1 MERLT
6 QALAVNEIKY
16 IRHRETTSHLYLFL
30 SLLAQARKLNRA
42 GLKGTFHRP
51 GVHLCSPRPSSS
63 VRHVQRETE
72 PSQRQ
77 QIPKNFSFGPTLLK
91 WKVLARKS
99 PSCICK
105 GTPRSSFVQMTPGLR
120 ASGFGYICMGRGGPA
135 VPKRPLGT
143 TLQWL
148 QRGGGAGW
156 SPVHLASH
164 GGAVGSKP
172 MKLTF
177 CRLILELWGTGEDS
191 ALGLPPMAGRGG
203 RSFLLLHAGSFKA
216 RATDRRGWHVGEVS
230 PARSRAHVQHMAASA
245 VM

>member
-1 MERLT
+1 M
-6 QALAVNEIKY
+6 
-16 IRHRETTSHLYLFL
+16 
-30 SLLAQARKLNRA
+30 LAQAQLLRATRAERNRA
-42 GLKGTFHRP
+42 LPKTANPQKLQLRP
-51 GVHLCSPRPSSS
+51 DPSQVESPRKKKPQL
-63 VRHVQRETE
+63 HMQRDSEKQLCAND
-72 PSQRQ
+72 S
-77 QIPKNFSFGPTLLK
+77 
-91 WKVLARKS
+91 WV
-99 PSCICK
+99 
-105 GTPRSSFVQMTPGLR
+105 R

-203 RSFLLLHAGSFKA
+203 RSFLLLHARSFKA

>member
-1 MERLT
+1 M
-6 QALAVNEIKY
+6 
-16 IRHRETTSHLYLFL
+16 
-30 SLLAQARKLNRA
+30 LAQAQLLRATRAERNRA
-42 GLKGTFHRP
+42 LPKTANPQKLQLRP
-51 GVHLCSPRPSSS
+51 DPSQVESPRKKKPQLHMQRDTEKQLCANDSWVKSEWIWVHL
-63 VRHVQRETE
+63 H
-72 PSQRQ
+72 
-77 QIPKNFSFGPTLLK
+77 G
-91 WKVLARKS
+91 AG
-99 PSCICK
+99 
-105 GTPRSSFVQMTPGLR
+105 GTCCAKTPLGDN
-120 ASGFGYICMGRGGPA
+120 PA
-135 VPKRPLGT
+135 VAAKR
-143 TLQWL
+143 
-148 QRGGGAGW
+148 GGAGW